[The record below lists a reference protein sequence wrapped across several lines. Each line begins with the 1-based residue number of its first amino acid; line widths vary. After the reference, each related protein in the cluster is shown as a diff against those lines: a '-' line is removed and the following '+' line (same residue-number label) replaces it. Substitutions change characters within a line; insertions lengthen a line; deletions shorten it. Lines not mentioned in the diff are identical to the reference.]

1 MSQEILPEFG
11 ISKNIKQVGR
21 IGLPDGVLVT
31 MENGCAYVGHIDP
44 PYGTSIVDVHDP
56 KHPKLASQL
65 EVPEGIHSHKVRAS
79 TSTHERR

>member
-31 MENGCAYVGHIDP
+31 HGKRLRLCR
-44 PYGTSIVDVHDP
+44 PY
-56 KHPKLASQL
+56 
-65 EVPEGIHSHKVRAS
+65 
-79 TSTHERR
+79 